1 MNWHQIIN
9 IPSISIK
16 EGKLEGA
23 AITIAI
29 PTYKRTIFLREAI
42 DSCLQQKTDVPFNIL
57 VIDNDP
63 ERNCET
69 EQLMQNYVNA
79 NLSYYKN
86 TQNVGIVGN
95 WNKLFE
101 LAQTDFVVM
110 LHDDDKLEEDYI
122 QKIDKVLKYCQG
134 KINAIYIETRIFSSS
149 LEQIKPRKQIS
160 KLKIVSLSPDD
171 FQFYNVGTV
180 AGACFNRKSVIE
192 INGFD
197 EYFLPCFDY
206 ELHLRLSKRGE
217 VFKIQNYPLSLYR
230 ISENYSMKMST
241 IFSINVK
248 DQEIQNSIIQ
258 NYPIVY
264 KKLFHIYQKNR
275 ELLHYIGTKRVFG
288 VNSPEINQKI
298 TELKNKITFID
309 KLIFLGWR
317 VFIKLHFI
325 LKPKTTIKL

>member
-1 MNWHQIIN
+1 MRYTEVTK
-9 IPSISIK
+9 IPSIAIK
-16 EGKLEGA
+16 QGSVTKGVR
-23 AITIAI
+23 ITIAI
-29 PTYKRTIFLREAI
+29 PTYKRSHLLRETLE
-42 DSCLQQKTDVPFNIL
+42 SCLAQKTTTPFAIM
-57 VIDNDP
+57 VVDNNP
-63 ERNCET
+63 ERDCET
-69 EQLMQNYVNA
+69 EQLIKNYTVP

-86 TQNVGIVGN
+86 TQNIGIVGN

-110 LHDDDKLEEDYI
+110 LHDDDKLNEDYI
-122 QKIDKVLKYCQG
+122 EKIDKVLKHYQEELDV
-134 KINAIYIETRIFSSS
+134 IYVETRLFPFALRTLPKKKETELKTIS
-149 LEQIKPRKQIS
+149 LTP
-160 KLKIVSLSPDD
+160 LD
-171 FQFYNVGTV
+171 FQFFNVV
-180 AGACFNRKSVIE
+180 SIVGACFNKKSVIKM
-192 INGFD
+192 NGFN
-197 EYFLPCFDY
+197 EYFDPCFDY
-206 ELHLRLSKRGE
+206 ELHLRLSKEGNAIK
-217 VFKIQNYPLSLYR
+217 VLKYPLSMYR
-230 ISENYSMKMST
+230 VLENYSMKMST

-258 NYPIVY
+258 NYPVVY